1 MVAVADVPA
10 AMVNNQFFEEFTEKV
25 RQKPIPWEGYSR
37 AGLISS
43 EELQQLKAFQ
53 KQLAE
58 KQEPGTE
65 QQQQS
70 LAGHVGLVVSLTE
83 KLSSIDALQYLL
95 VVLDDVVELDAG
107 AVRELGQG
115 ILEGGA
121 VERAL
126 FRCMEKRDDY
136 LGLKASKILVGIAVS
151 CSEEQ
156 FAFGRMFGFL
166 EKCMRSEL
174 TSVVDVALQVVQS
187 ALRVARARK
196 VLYAEAPGCLSQM
209 VDVLKRTVSRTQAA
223 AGGRGVVAVSQ
234 TQYEVVFCLW
244 LLTFGRSEAV
254 TLDRRYD
261 VVPTLVEIARGAV
274 KEKVVRVI
282 VATWANMAQH
292 AAAIPGLLVAR
303 VPACLETLRVGRNF
317 KDEDLKQMVAE
328 LSEVLGEHS
337 GVMTSWDEYKNQLK
351 SGRLEWSGWHRSEQ
365 FWKMHAAKMDEQD
378 HQIVR
383 QLAKVLGD
391 PESTATSQAVAC
403 HDLSQYVKCN
413 PEGKRFVSR
422 IGAKQRVM
430 ELMTTSDS
438 AEVKYEALMCV
449 QQMML
454 NAWRN

>member
-58 KQEPGTE
+58 RPE
-65 QQQQS
+65 QQQPES
-70 LAGHVGLVVSLTE
+70 LAGHVDLVVSLTE

-95 VVLDDVVELDAG
+95 VALDDMVELDTG
-107 AVRELGQG
+107 AVQELSRG
-115 ILEGGA
+115 IVEGGA

-136 LGLKASKILVGIAVS
+136 LGLKASKILTGVAVS
-151 CSEEQ
+151 CNQEQ
-156 FAFGRMFGFL
+156 FAFGRMFAFL

-187 ALRVARARK
+187 ALRVVRARK
-196 VLYAEAPGCLSQM
+196 VLYTEAPGCLTQM
-209 VDVLKRTVSRTQAA
+209 VDVLKRTVGGARAA
-223 AGGRGVVAVSQ
+223 APAGGRGVVAMSQ

-244 LLTFGRSEAV
+244 LLTFGRNEAV

-282 VATWANMAQH
+282 VATWANMAQR
-292 AAAIPGLLVAR
+292 AAAVPGLLVAR

-317 KDEDLKQMVAE
+317 KDEDLKQMVAD
-328 LSEVLGEHS
+328 LSEVLAEHS

-365 FWKMHAAKMDEQD
+365 FWKIHAAKMDEQD

-383 QLAKVLGD
+383 QLAKVLSDAG
-391 PESTATSQAVAC
+391 STPTSQAVAC
-403 HDLSQYVKCN
+403 HDLTQYVKCN
-413 PEGKRFVSR
+413 PEGKRFLSR